1 MITQQFRNGKLFHH
15 ALLVDDLKFKIVIV
29 FRFDP
34 LPEAGQAKGLSL
46 MLDSHSDL
54 IGASSVPDDFQAR
67 SLKAKNWQASQILLI
82 LGLCGCH

>member
-1 MITQQFRNGKLFHH
+1 MTTQQFRNGKLLYHTP
-15 ALLVDDLKFKIVIV
+15 LVYSLKFKIVIV

-67 SLKAKNWQASQILLI
+67 SLKAIN
-82 LGLCGCH
+82 

>member
-1 MITQQFRNGKLFHH
+1 MTTQQFQNGKLLYHTS
-15 ALLVDDLKFKIVIV
+15 LVYGLKLKIIIV

-67 SLKAKNWQASQILLI
+67 SLKAID
-82 LGLCGCH
+82 

>member
-1 MITQQFRNGKLFHH
+1 M
-15 ALLVDDLKFKIVIV
+15 

-67 SLKAKNWQASQILLI
+67 S
-82 LGLCGCH
+82 

>member
-1 MITQQFRNGKLFHH
+1 MKSYAKRNS
-15 ALLVDDLKFKIVIV
+15 AMSNV

-54 IGASSVPDDFQAR
+54 IAASSVPDDFQAR
-67 SLKAKNWQASQILLI
+67 QYFDDFDKKNQVLI
-82 LGLCGCH
+82 RTHF

>member
-1 MITQQFRNGKLFHH
+1 MQFTSAKRNSVKSN
-15 ALLVDDLKFKIVIV
+15 V

-54 IGASSVPDDFQAR
+54 IAASSVPDDFQASSYFEKKM
-67 SLKAKNWQASQILLI
+67 SLIA
-82 LGLCGCH
+82 

>member
-1 MITQQFRNGKLFHH
+1 MITQQFRNGKLLCHTP
-15 ALLVDDLKFKIVIV
+15 VIYDLEFKIVLM

-67 SLKAKNWQASQILLI
+67 SLKAIAVTSKILKLY
-82 LGLCGCH
+82 LF

>member
-1 MITQQFRNGKLFHH
+1 MQFTSAKQNSVKPN
-15 ALLVDDLKFKIVIV
+15 V

-54 IGASSVPDDFQAR
+54 IAASSVPDDFQA
-67 SLKAKNWQASQILLI
+67 SSYFLI
-82 LGLCGCH
+82 QRK